1 MTEQDRTP
9 PGDPG
14 FNGVEAAL
22 RRAAARARRE
32 AAAAGVAVV
41 VFQDGKIVL
50 EKPGRE
56 SGSAPPRRVD
66 VGAPAADLEKPGRE
80 APRPGRGFPNPA
92 RDSDG

>member
-1 MTEQDRTP
+1 MTERDRTP

-56 SGSAPPRRVD
+56 SGSASPRRVD

>member
-9 PGDPG
+9 PGDLD

-41 VFQDGKIVL
+41 VFRDGKIVL
-50 EKPGRE
+50 EKPGRN
-56 SGSAPPRRVD
+56 SGCAP
-66 VGAPAADLEKPGRE
+66 GQ
-80 APRPGRGFPNPA
+80 GFPSPV

>member
-1 MTEQDRTP
+1 MTAQDRTP
-9 PGDPG
+9 PGDPD

-50 EKPGRE
+50 EKPGRD
-56 SGSAPPRRVD
+56 APH
-66 VGAPAADLEKPGRE
+66 
-80 APRPGRGFPNPA
+80 PGRGFPNPA